1 MTDGARPIS
10 SWLEATVSAAA
21 ELCQTTLG
29 TELVV
34 AEHGVP
40 LETGMTGCF
49 VSIFDD
55 VGSVEVGMASDPA
68 GCQSLAQALFASDE
82 PLSDADVTDAL
93 GEIANMLAGGVKKR
107 MQVND
112 TPMQLGLPIVM
123 DGRIRPTDRQNLLC
137 SNVQLGDVIAQLVI
151 VSGKD

>member
-1 MTDGARPIS
+1 MTNNARPIN

-29 TELVV
+29 TELVI

-40 LETGMTGCF
+40 LGAEVMGCF

-55 VGSVEVGMASDPA
+55 TGSVEVGMAADPA
-68 GCQSLAQALFASDE
+68 GCQTLAQSLFASDE

-107 MQVND
+107 LQIEN

-123 DGRIRPTDRQNLLC
+123 DGRIRPTDRQDLVC
-137 SNVQLGDVIAQLVI
+137 SNVQLGDVVAQLVI
-151 VSGKD
+151 VSSKD